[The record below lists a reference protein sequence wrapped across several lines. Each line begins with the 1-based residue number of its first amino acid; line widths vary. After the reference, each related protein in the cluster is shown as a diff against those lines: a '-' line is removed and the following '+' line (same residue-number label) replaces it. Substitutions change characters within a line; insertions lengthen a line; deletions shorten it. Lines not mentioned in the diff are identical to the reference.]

1 MANIQSKE
9 DSTQKM
15 CHTRK
20 QVVHSGHFLRK
31 KEHALAS
38 IKLYSQAMAKTQK
51 RQATNP
57 QFKVHGR
64 SSHTTPQSN

>member
-1 MANIQSKE
+1 MANIKSKE
-9 DSTQKM
+9 DSTQKI

-38 IKLYSQAMAKTQK
+38 IKLYSQAMAKTSRK
-51 RQATNP
+51 KST
-57 QFKVHGR
+57 V
-64 SSHTTPQSN
+64 